1 MNLETADE
9 NKMDS
14 IGSKIDPKNYFL
26 PQSHLRHNLYNLLQV
41 KQILFP
47 EKRLFIPHYSQNR
60 GRRET
65 CSFLRGCILAST
77 FSSSSKS
84 FASKRCDSAAFLLF
98 KGHHIIRQSSLRPR
112 RDLKKRFQEK
122 FQSSSFLLS
131 SERVL
136 PIPNLPYLKAC
147 RNLKS

>member
-84 FASKRCDSAAFLLF
+84 FCFQKMRLGRFSPLQRPPHPPPVVSTTPKRSEEEVPREITIFFLLT
-98 KGHHIIRQSSLRPR
+98 KQ
-112 RDLKKRFQEK
+112 
-122 FQSSSFLLS
+122 
-131 SERVL
+131 
-136 PIPNLPYLKAC
+136 
-147 RNLKS
+147 

>member
-1 MNLETADE
+1 MTQMVVKLTPKLLAT
-9 NKMDS
+9 S
-14 IGSKIDPKNYFL
+14 IPPQAQFVQLVASKPNPF
-26 PQSHLRHNLYNLLQV
+26 SR
-41 KQILFP
+41 
-47 EKRLFIPHYSQNR
+47 KRLFIPHYSQNR

-65 CSFLRGCILAST
+65 CSFLRGCILASS

-122 FQSSSFLLS
+122 FQSSSFLLG

-147 RNLKS
+147 RKLKS